1 MKYNGIVEKKLLFI
15 EEQVEYIEACNI
27 PSFAMFRENI
37 TLQKAVERSLQLA
50 IEALIDT
57 CKRVLA
63 LEKQTPAGS
72 ATDAVEKIQQLGI
85 ISRNPAYTEMVKFRN
100 FLVHLYER
108 VDAENI
114 YNIVKKHLHDFHSF
128 INEIR
133 AT

>member
-15 EEQVEYIEACNI
+15 EEQINRIEEWDI
-27 PSFAMFRENI
+27 SSFAVFQEN
-37 TLQKAVERSLQLA
+37 TMLQKAVERSLQLA

-108 VDAENI
+108 VDVENI
-114 YNIVKKHLHDFHSF
+114 YNIVKKHLPDFRSF